1 MTIASLQTLARYLV
15 DADATTLTD
24 ANLLIFINKAY
35 ERITGKLIT
44 KTGNSPWPFGDSNY
58 TAFPTYTMN
67 LVNSQAEYQID
78 SLTTPLTIMAV
89 EILDKNSNYVPIK
102 PITLR
107 DIREAGYAQTEF
119 YETDGMPQYY
129 EKRENIVVLY
139 PAPDNGV
146 NVTLTN
152 GLKIFFL
159 RTADVYT
166 AGQVTTGTKEPGF
179 PSPWH
184 EILAYEAALLY
195 ALNYKKDRVNFLVAE
210 RDKRE
215 QELMDFMG
223 MRSMEERHVMT
234 TSPPPAFE

>member
-1 MTIASLQTLARYLV
+1 MTIANLQTLARYLC
-15 DADATTLTD
+15 DADSTSLTD
-24 ANLLIFINKAY
+24 ASLLIFINKAY

-44 KTGNSPWPFGDSNY
+44 ETGNSPWPFGDSNY

-78 SLTTPLTIMAV
+78 SLTTPLNIMAI
-89 EILDKNSNYVPIK
+89 EILDKDSNYYPIK

-107 DIREAGYAQTEF
+107 GIGESSIAQTEF
-119 YETDGMPQYY
+119 YETDAAPQYY

-139 PAPDNGV
+139 PAPDDGV

-159 RTADVYT
+159 RTADVFT
-166 AGQVTTGTKEPGF
+166 AAQVTTGTKEPGF

-184 EILAYEAALLY
+184 DLLAYEAALLFC
-195 ALNYKKDRVNFLVAE
+195 LNYKKDRVGFLLGE

-215 QELMDFMG
+215 KELMDFMA
-223 MRSMEERHVMT
+223 MRDQDERKVMR
-234 TSPPPAFE
+234 PKR

>member
-1 MTIASLQTLARYLV
+1 MTIANLNTLARYLA
-15 DADATTLTD
+15 DADTTSLTA
-24 ANLLIFINKAY
+24 ANLLIFINSAY

-44 KTGNSPWPFGDSNY
+44 ATGNSPWPFGDSNY

-78 SLTTPLTIMAV
+78 SLVAPLTIMAV
-89 EILDKNSNYVPIK
+89 EIMDANGNYYPIK
-102 PITLR
+102 PVTLR
-107 DIREAGYAQTEF
+107 QIKEEGFAQTEF
-119 YETDGMPQYY
+119 YETDGRSFLY

-146 NVTLTN
+146 SVTLTN

-159 RTADVYT
+159 RTADTYT
-166 AGQVTTGTKEPGF
+166 SAQVTTGTKEPGF

-184 EILAYEAALLY
+184 DILAYEAALLY
-195 ALNYKKDRVNFLVAE
+195 CLNYKKDRVAFLSGE

-215 QELMDFMG
+215 QELMAFMG
-223 MRSMEERHVMT
+223 MRNQDERPILKM
-234 TSPPPAFE
+234 SPPPSFY

>member
-1 MTIASLQTLARYLV
+1 MTIADLNTLARYLS
-15 DADATTLTD
+15 DTDSTSLT
-24 ANLLIFINKAY
+24 AAQLLIFINKAY
-35 ERITGKLIT
+35 ERLTGKLIT
-44 KTGNSPWPFGDSNY
+44 LTGNSPWPFGDSNY

-89 EILDKNSNYVPIK
+89 EILDDNGNYYPIR
-102 PITLR
+102 PLTLR
-107 DIREAGYAQTEF
+107 QIREDGFSQTEV
-119 YETDGMPQYY
+119 YETDGAPIYY
-129 EKRENIVVLY
+129 EKRENIIVLY

-159 RTADVYT
+159 RTSDNYT
-166 AGQVTTGTKEPGF
+166 SAQVTTGTKEPGF

-184 EILAYEAALLY
+184 DILAYSAALLY
-195 ALNYKKDRVNFLVAE
+195 CLNYKKDRVGFLMTE

-215 QELMDFMG
+215 KELMAFMG
-223 MRSMEERHVMT
+223 MRNQDERPKMT
-234 TSPPPAFE
+234 MRKVNYI

>member
-1 MTIASLQTLARYLV
+1 MTIANLQTLARYLC
-15 DADATTLTD
+15 DADSTSLTD

-58 TAFPTYTMN
+58 TAFPTYAMN

-78 SLTTPLTIMAV
+78 SLVAPLTIMAV
-89 EILDKNSNYVPIK
+89 EVMDVNGNYFPIK
-102 PITLR
+102 PISLR
-107 DIREAGYAQTEF
+107 DIREDGFAQTEF
-119 YETDGMPQYY
+119 YETDGRPFYY

-159 RTADVYT
+159 RTADVFT
-166 AGQVTTGTKEPGF
+166 AAQVTTGTKEPGF

-184 EILAYEAALLY
+184 DILAYDAALLFC
-195 ALNYKKDRVNFLVAE
+195 LNYKKDRVGFLLGE

-215 QELMDFMG
+215 KELMDFMA
-223 MRSMEERHVMT
+223 MRDQDERKVMR
-234 TSPPPAFE
+234 PKR